1 MGGAAVAAWP
11 GIREVLCTGC
21 KTTKTHKPSSPG
33 SPAGTWQLLRE
44 RPKRA
49 APALCWPQGLRFG
62 RKPPKKDAEPLRCAS
77 QPGWCPDSRLG
88 EPDCSL
94 CRGLAALGSGTFG
107 ILGSGSLELCSVR
120 LSLVMQRGRVAS
132 GSKQDL
138 AWLVRGHCTDR
149 RGATSWVEVDGERS
163 FQVRARLF
171 STLPAHE
178 IAGNIQD
185 LFSLLF
191 LGGLLLGTELQC
203 ALARR
208 CSPCLVPASC
218 TSLPLC
224 GGSVITASCAG
235 QQEGSSYKGQP
246 CVHLCRGRQLREL
259 QQPSCPDLT
268 GLLLLLG
275 AGASTA
281 LVWQR

>member
-77 QPGWCPDSRLG
+77 QPGWCPESRLG
-88 EPDCSL
+88 GSDCSL
-94 CRGLAALGSGTFG
+94 CRGLAALGSVTFG

-171 STLPAHE
+171 STFPAHE

-191 LGGLLLGTELQC
+191 FGGLLYAGHRASVRPGQALLSVPCSCELHI
-203 ALARR
+203 
-208 CSPCLVPASC
+208 PAFVRGLC
-218 TSLPLC
+218 DHGELC
-224 GGSVITASCAG
+224 GAA
-235 QQEGSSYKGQP
+235 
-246 CVHLCRGRQLREL
+246 GRQLL
-259 QQPSCPDLT
+259 QRP
-268 GLLLLLG
+268 
-275 AGASTA
+275 A
-281 LVWQR
+281 LRSSLPRQAAP